1 MFFMNQPSQTAIASS
16 QNRDLILSVLVRDRS
31 GIVFEGQAEAVS
43 SVNDKG
49 PFDVLPLHANF
60 ISLIRQSLTI
70 SIQGEVRRELEIPGG
85 VLTVKENK
93 VEVYLGILH

>member
-1 MFFMNQPSQTAIASS
+1 
-16 QNRDLILSVLVRDRS
+16 LIFA
-31 GIVFEGQAEAVS
+31 GEAEAVS

-60 ISLIRQSLTI
+60 ISLIREKVVLHLTGAVERPLSLE
-70 SIQGEVRRELEIPGG
+70 SG
-85 VLTVKENK
+85 VMRVKENK